1 MRIAVLILFHGI
13 VQMCTSVQP
22 SLKCRPVNHGKPPSS
37 SRERA
42 KQYGNTAALGE
53 PEMAEEPKHLDTIKW
68 PKGCA
73 TCGVM
78 VNTTGWLFDHRLYC
92 EKHKPVGSGGGNHT
106 EGGSD
111 GHSNASKE
119 DKISTQSNDAKCDL
133 CGQWYHGQEGGM
145 FYNAEHEAY
154 RVCAFCQR
162 VILCQAHAK
171 CAGFWVVAKR
181 PRTEEAKA

>member
-1 MRIAVLILFHGI
+1 
-13 VQMCTSVQP
+13 
-22 SLKCRPVNHGKPPSS
+22 
-37 SRERA
+37 
-42 KQYGNTAALGE
+42 
-53 PEMAEEPKHLDTIKW
+53 MAEEPKHLDAIKW

-78 VNTTGWLFDHRLYC
+78 VNTTGWLYDHRLYC
-92 EKHKPVGSGGGNHT
+92 EAHKPSIAVVAVDNS
-106 EGGSD
+106 SR
-111 GHSNASKE
+111 SNASKE
-119 DKISTQSNDAKCDL
+119 DKTSTPSNDAKCDL

-145 FYNAEHEAY
+145 FYNADHEAY

-171 CAGFWVVAKR
+171 MAGFWVVAKR